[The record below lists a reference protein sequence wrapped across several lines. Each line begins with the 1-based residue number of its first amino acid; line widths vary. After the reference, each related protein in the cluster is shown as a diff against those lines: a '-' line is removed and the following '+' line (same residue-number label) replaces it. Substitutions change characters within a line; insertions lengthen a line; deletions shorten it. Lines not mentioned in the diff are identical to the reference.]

1 LDAYE
6 DKVYTTSLYEAKTDK
21 EVEEKI
27 KEIVNEIE
35 IYKALKLQQYEKAE
49 KAIRDYYEKIKE
61 KVEKLNE
68 ITYDYNGDYAYE
80 CYKLTEEIEKET
92 KVYADA
98 LVEYKIQTD
107 PELRMK
113 IEEYV
118 EEKTNKVIKEK
129 EEE

>member
-1 LDAYE
+1 
-6 DKVYTTSLYEAKTDK
+6 LYEAKTDK

-27 KEIVNEIE
+27 NKIIDEIN
-35 IYKALKLQQYEKAE
+35 IYRALKLQQYEKAE

-68 ITYDYNGDYAYE
+68 IVYGNDGDNIYTYH
-80 CYKLTEEIEKET
+80 KLTEEIKKET

-107 PELRMK
+107 PELRLK

-118 EEKTNKVIKEK
+118 EKKTNKLIKEK